1 MYFPNERFVLFKP
14 FSSVER
20 RGLMRR
26 VDGRGCREVKGLAGK
41 TVREE
46 MFANCGGGGRCAYI
60 LIFQIVY
67 TDLYI
72 NISTITISHT

>member
-26 VDGRGCREVKGLAGK
+26 VDERDYREVKGLAEK

-46 MFANCGGGGRCAYI
+46 KFANCGGGDMC
-60 LIFQIVY
+60 
-67 TDLYI
+67 LYI
-72 NISTITISHT
+72 NI

>member
-26 VDGRGCREVKGLAGK
+26 FDERDYREVKGLAEK

-46 MFANCGGGGRCAYI
+46 KFTN
-60 LIFQIVY
+60 
-67 TDLYI
+67 
-72 NISTITISHT
+72 